1 MESKKLEQMKAD
13 FRGVIKKGPFY
24 QGGAHAK
31 TLGDALWDI
40 DREGVLWMLWKK
52 DIWIFA
58 APATALKIRSTEAI
72 LPVNGIAVYG
82 VRSLSGLQAR

>member
-13 FRGVIKKGPFY
+13 FRGVIKK
-24 QGGAHAK
+24 
-31 TLGDALWDI
+31 
-40 DREGVLWMLWKK
+40 DRFIKGERTRRRLVMHFGTSTARAFLRMLWKK

-58 APATALKIRSTEAI
+58 APATALKIRSTEVI

-82 VRSLSGLQAR
+82 VRSLNVLQAR